1 MNITSPYGQISF
13 RQTAKIYSSIW
24 PKCATPIDPFVNVL
38 AESNFHPLFLRFR
51 LPEGPKSYFKGW
63 FLRLDRVVI
72 SWCDG

>member
-1 MNITSPYGQISF
+1 MNITSPYGQNLF
-13 RQTAKIYSSIW
+13 PHLAKVRYTNWS
-24 PKCATPIDPFVNVL
+24 FVNVL